1 MKIEEIIKFCIFT
14 DFSANSLDKLLIMF
28 VDIQLRIFTLKK
40 EQLVFNKRLYVFGLE
55 IQVGFHFVRYR
66 VRDRERLKN

>member
-1 MKIEEIIKFCIFT
+1 MYLHRFFRQLW
-14 DFSANSLDKLLIMF
+14 NSIDKLLVLF
-28 VDIQLRIFTLKK
+28 VDLQLSIFTLKK

-66 VRDRERLKN
+66 DRYRERLKS